1 MLNWNL
7 IVRGMVMINKKR
19 QSLNCVYIDILRI
32 LLGVITGIFAIIL
45 TKLNVSDDLMVWIA
59 IILYGALYIF
69 YIIYKTYWGIRNIKT
84 GIKFAKS
91 GDSDNLMSFMKITKF
106 GSIPLYVI
114 VFIIYFF
121 MTLVML
127 LAPMGFLMIPFTL
140 GPVVLFTYLNVI
152 FTSAFTIGFLVDKK
166 IKGEVSMA
174 FVIINGILQFCF
186 VLDVIDTIY
195 LCVKFRKKKI
205 EV

>member
-1 MLNWNL
+1 
-7 IVRGMVMINKKR
+7 MINKKR
-19 QSLNCVYIDILRI
+19 KSLNCVYIDILRMM
-32 LLGVITGIFAIIL
+32 LWVITGIFTIIL

-69 YIIYKTYWGIRNIKT
+69 YIICKIYWGIRNIKT
-84 GIKFAKS
+84 GIKLAKS
-91 GDSDNLMSFMKITKF
+91 GDGDSMMSFMKITKF

-140 GPVVLFTYLNVI
+140 VPAVIFTYLNVI

>member
-1 MLNWNL
+1 
-7 IVRGMVMINKKR
+7 MINKKR
-19 QSLNCVYIDILRI
+19 KSLNCVYIDILRMM
-32 LLGVITGIFAIIL
+32 LWVITGIFTIIL
-45 TKLNVSDDLMVWIA
+45 TKLNVSDDLMGWIA

-69 YIIYKTYWGIRNIKT
+69 YIIYKIYWGIRNIKT
-84 GIKFAKS
+84 GIKLAKS
-91 GDSDNLMSFMKITKF
+91 GDGDSLMSFMKITKF

-140 GPVVLFTYLNVI
+140 VPAVIFTYLNVI